1 MDSSRILLQ
10 INHISVVCGRLIWFF
25 RRFLLKKESGFVQN
39 LAVNQSHLSSLCS
52 LWWCRL
58 ILGQS
63 RFRSG
68 GRPWWSPRSTSC
80 LSIPLA
86 SQTQCR
92 PHASHSRSSCCT
104 IQPLFFAVL
113 CWCISAHSHGGK
125 THHWECSILFLYSS
139 TLLTHGPRAHCIWLA
154 LVLVFRIGF
163 THSPSSTGGSGTIF
177 SRQNCG
183 TRLMY
188 VCKSE
193 TLQWD
198 Q

>member
-113 CWCISAHSHGGK
+113 CWCISAHSHQVARHTIESAQYCSCIRPHCSHMVPGPIVSDWLWFWFSEVDLP
-125 THHWECSILFLYSS
+125 TPHH
-139 TLLTHGPRAHCIWLA
+139 P
-154 LVLVFRIGF
+154 LVDRVRSFPDKIVARG
-163 THSPSSTGGSGTIF
+163 
-177 SRQNCG
+177 
-183 TRLMY
+183 
-188 VCKSE
+188 
-193 TLQWD
+193 
-198 Q
+198 